1 MFNVLKATIWMSN
14 WNEIATVFY
23 NRNFFYK
30 NEKRKRKS
38 YYIAGHG
45 ATLSEQKWQGKYWCF
60 LQWLWWHII
69 NTITTTTNS
78 RTIIGNGVFYL
89 QMLLTVFFHST
100 PFYSSKHSWFVTL
113 LLLALSILPCPLHN
127 LLTALWCMCVIS
139 WLINRTRYHYR

>member
-1 MFNVLKATIWMSN
+1 MKSQLCFIIKISYTRM
-14 WNEIATVFY
+14 
-23 NRNFFYK
+23 R
-30 NEKRKRKS
+30 KRIRKS
-38 YYIAGHG
+38 YHILCTIIILYCWTWRYI
-45 ATLSEQKWQGKYWCF
+45 TLAKMTRKLLVFFTMIMVAYNKYYYY
-60 LQWLWWHII
+60 
-69 NTITTTTNS
+69 NYS